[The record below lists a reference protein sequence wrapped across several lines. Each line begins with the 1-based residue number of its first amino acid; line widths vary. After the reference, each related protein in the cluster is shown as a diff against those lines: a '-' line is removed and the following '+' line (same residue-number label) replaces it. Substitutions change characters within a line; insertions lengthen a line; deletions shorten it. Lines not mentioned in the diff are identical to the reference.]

1 MSKEIKNI
9 SNRVERSYEGKCYA
23 FWRGRIVYEH
33 QKTRVRRFK
42 NAKLGNILLSATPLA
57 NSPRFLMSALPPK
70 ADIRSAKTNVR
81 FVPIADI

>member
-42 NAKLGNILLSATPLA
+42 TEREAWEYLALCDALGKLA
-57 NSPRFLMSALPPK
+57 
-70 ADIRSAKTNVR
+70 
-81 FVPIADI
+81 

>member
-33 QKTRVRRFK
+33 QKTRVRRFETERE
-42 NAKLGNILLSATPLA
+42 AWEYLALCDALGKLA
-57 NSPRFLMSALPPK
+57 
-70 ADIRSAKTNVR
+70 
-81 FVPIADI
+81 